1 MKSRLIN
8 KRLRVNTFWNVSGQ
22 KRKQLVYQPKAP
34 ITPVLLLEGPT
45 VGQSS
50 GVSIHPAAD
59 GTLDGEHD
67 AAASDNNVDSN
78 KKMRKGS
85 ADQAGAVKQPRQTQ
99 YESFGVELSRA
110 GVGRDSRRA
119 SLVSEDISTLPP
131 LFIRDKDEGR

>member
-1 MKSRLIN
+1 MAKPGNGPGRELAVNVNQKN
-8 KRLRVNTFWNVSGQ
+8 KRNVSGQ

-85 ADQAGAVKQPRQTQ
+85 ADQAGAVEQPR
-99 YESFGVELSRA
+99 
-110 GVGRDSRRA
+110 
-119 SLVSEDISTLPP
+119 
-131 LFIRDKDEGR
+131 